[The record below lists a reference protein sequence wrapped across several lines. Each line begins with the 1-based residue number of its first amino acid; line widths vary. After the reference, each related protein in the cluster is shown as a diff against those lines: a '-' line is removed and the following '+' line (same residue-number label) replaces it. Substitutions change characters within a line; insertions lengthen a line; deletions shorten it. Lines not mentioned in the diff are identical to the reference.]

1 MSEDRSRVVRK
12 VIVASFL
19 GNFVEWFDYATYS
32 YLAVII
38 SRVFFPQGTSRDALV
53 QTFAIFA
60 LSFLLRPI
68 GAVLWGCWGDK
79 YGRRW
84 SLSVSILMM
93 AVASFLIG
101 CLPSFAV
108 AGAFAPIGL
117 LVCRMVQGFSASGE
131 YAGAATFLAEYA
143 PACRRGCYVS
153 IVPASTAAGLLMGSL
168 SAAMIAGCLPQGAVG
183 TWGWRLPFLAAGP
196 LGLLARHV
204 WLELEDSPV
213 YQELSESET
222 GAAVGLGPLKT
233 LLREHQRSLLVSIG
247 VASLNAVGFYLVLTY
262 LPTYLSN
269 ELGFSSRASFLSV
282 NISLL
287 FYLLA
292 IFVMGWLS
300 DHVGRK
306 RMLVVASVGF
316 VLFSVP
322 LFIVMGTGQLWKAYL
337 AEGVLCLFLTAND
350 GTMASYLA
358 ESFPTEFRYTGFA
371 VSQNL
376 ANAVFGGT
384 ASAVCTW
391 VIGVTGSRLAPAWY
405 LTAVSL
411 LSLCAMVASH
421 EHTGRDLSEVV

>member
-1 MSEDRSRVVRK
+1 MKWGCVDVGGPLEGRQEGHCCLVSRKLRGVVR
-12 VIVASFL
+12 L
-19 GNFVEWFDYATYS
+19 CH
-32 YLAVII
+32 
-38 SRVFFPQGTSRDALV
+38 VFIFGSDNLQSVFPQGTSRDALV
-53 QTFAIFA
+53 QTFVIFA

-168 SAAMIAGCLPQGAVG
+168 SAAMIEGCLPQGAVG

-262 LPTYLSN
+262 LPT
-269 ELGFSSRASFLSV
+269 SV
-282 NISLL
+282 
-287 FYLLA
+287 
-292 IFVMGWLS
+292 
-300 DHVGRK
+300 
-306 RMLVVASVGF
+306 
-316 VLFSVP
+316 
-322 LFIVMGTGQLWKAYL
+322 
-337 AEGVLCLFLTAND
+337 E
-350 GTMASYLA
+350 
-358 ESFPTEFRYTGFA
+358 
-371 VSQNL
+371 
-376 ANAVFGGT
+376 
-384 ASAVCTW
+384 
-391 VIGVTGSRLAPAWY
+391 
-405 LTAVSL
+405 
-411 LSLCAMVASH
+411 
-421 EHTGRDLSEVV
+421 

>member
-153 IVPASTAAGLLMGSL
+153 
-168 SAAMIAGCLPQGAVG
+168 
-183 TWGWRLPFLAAGP
+183 
-196 LGLLARHV
+196 
-204 WLELEDSPV
+204 
-213 YQELSESET
+213 
-222 GAAVGLGPLKT
+222 
-233 LLREHQRSLLVSIG
+233 
-247 VASLNAVGFYLVLTY
+247 
-262 LPTYLSN
+262 
-269 ELGFSSRASFLSV
+269 
-282 NISLL
+282 
-287 FYLLA
+287 
-292 IFVMGWLS
+292 
-300 DHVGRK
+300 
-306 RMLVVASVGF
+306 
-316 VLFSVP
+316 
-322 LFIVMGTGQLWKAYL
+322 
-337 AEGVLCLFLTAND
+337 
-350 GTMASYLA
+350 
-358 ESFPTEFRYTGFA
+358 
-371 VSQNL
+371 
-376 ANAVFGGT
+376 
-384 ASAVCTW
+384 
-391 VIGVTGSRLAPAWY
+391 
-405 LTAVSL
+405 
-411 LSLCAMVASH
+411 LSLIH
-421 EHTGRDLSEVV
+421 I

>member
-204 WLELEDSPV
+204 WLELEDSSV

-322 LFIVMGTGQLWKAYL
+322 LFVVMGTGQLWKACL

-358 ESFPTEFRYTGFA
+358 ESFPTELRYTGFA

-384 ASAVCTW
+384 ASA
-391 VIGVTGSRLAPAWY
+391 RF
-405 LTAVSL
+405 
-411 LSLCAMVASH
+411 
-421 EHTGRDLSEVV
+421 

>member
-38 SRVFFPQGTSRDALV
+38 SRVFFRQGTSRDALV

-287 FYLLA
+287 FYLL
-292 IFVMGWLS
+292 
-300 DHVGRK
+300 
-306 RMLVVASVGF
+306 
-316 VLFSVP
+316 
-322 LFIVMGTGQLWKAYL
+322 
-337 AEGVLCLFLTAND
+337 CLFLTAND